1 MSELSSA
8 RAKKGGPS
16 ELDITSLLDIIV
28 TLLFFLNQFSNVAGL
43 KPVQTEG
50 INPPNSQTKE
60 YNHINTTIQANESL
74 IYVDTKK
81 LAESKDE
88 IKFGPDGKTILSLY
102 DELIKKKANILL
114 LKKSTNQANEF
125 NGAVNVILDKS
136 VKYSFVQKVLYT
148 AAQAGF
154 GTYQLVV
161 RGER

>member
-1 MSELSSA
+1 MSNLVSA

-43 KPVQTEG
+43 KPVQTQN
-50 INPPNSQTKE
+50 INPPNSQTKD

-74 IYVDTKK
+74 IYVDTLK
-81 LAESKDE
+81 LASSAEE
-88 IKFGPDGKTILSLY
+88 IKYGPDGKTILSLY
-102 DELIKKKANILL
+102 DELVKKKEAILML
-114 LKKSTNQANEF
+114 RKATEQANEF
-125 NGAVNVILDKS
+125 NGAVNIIMDKG
-136 VKYSFVQKVLYT
+136 VKYSFIQKILYT

-161 RGER
+161 KGER

>member
-1 MSELSSA
+1 MSDLVSA
-8 RAKKGGPS
+8 RSKKGGPS

-43 KPVQTEG
+43 KPSQTQN
-50 INPPNSQTKE
+50 INPPNSQTKD

-74 IYVDTKK
+74 IYVDTLK
-81 LAESKDE
+81 LAGSAEE
-88 IKFGPDGKTILSLY
+88 IKYGPDGKTILSLY
-102 DELIKKKANILL
+102 DELIKKKEAILML
-114 LKKSTNQANEF
+114 RKVTEQANEF
-125 NGAVNVILDKS
+125 NGAVNIILDKG
-136 VKYSFVQKVLYT
+136 VKYSFIQKILFT

>member
-1 MSELSSA
+1 MSDLASA
-8 RAKKGGPS
+8 RAKKGGPV
-16 ELDITSLLDIIV
+16 EMDITSLLDIIV

-50 INPPNSQTKE
+50 INPPNSQSKD

-74 IYVDTKK
+74 IYVDTLK
-81 LAESKDE
+81 LAGSAEE
-88 IKFGPDGKTILSLY
+88 IKYGEDGKTILSLY
-102 DELIKKKANILL
+102 DELIKKKEAILL
-114 LKKSTNQANEF
+114 LRKATPQANEF
-125 NGAVNVILDKS
+125 NGAINLIIDKS
-136 VKYSFVQKVLYT
+136 VKYSFVQKILYT

>member
-1 MSELSSA
+1 MSDLASA
-8 RAKKGGPS
+8 RSKKGGPS
-16 ELDITSLLDIIV
+16 PLDITSLLDIIV

-50 INPPNSQTKE
+50 INPPNSQTKD
-60 YNHINTTIQANESL
+60 YNHINTTVQANESL

-81 LAESKDE
+81 LVSSKE
-88 IKFGPDGKTILSLY
+88 ELTYGPDGKTILPLY
-102 DELIKKKANILL
+102 DELVKKKEAILL
-114 LKKSTNQANEF
+114 LRKATPVANEF
-125 NGAVNVILDKS
+125 NGAINLILDKS
-136 VKYSFVQKVLYT
+136 AKYSFVQKVLYT